1 MRGATEGHHRPG
13 AMPGPTKALSNIR
26 RTSHRTRTSVR
37 PTRRRASPDPPGV
50 TLTIRSMRLLH
61 TSDWHVGKTLK
72 GRSRLDEQEQVL
84 REIVGI
90 AREHE
95 VDAVLVAGDLY
106 DTAAPSAQAQ
116 QLVVRTLMGLARDG
130 AEVIA
135 IAGNHDHPAAID
147 AYRPLA
153 GAAGITLVGTVRT
166 AARGGVVEFTAK
178 STGERATLAV
188 LPFLSQRYAVRAAE
202 LVANTPAE
210 NTGAYDQQLR
220 DILDT
225 LTAGFRDD
233 SVNLVMAHLTVL
245 NGVFGGGERAA
256 QSIFEYAVPA
266 TIFPVESH
274 YVALGHLHRRQ
285 RIDAPC
291 PVHYCG
297 APLAID
303 FGEQDNTS
311 VVCLVEASPGTPAQ
325 VTDIPIT
332 SGRRLRTVRGT
343 VAELA
348 ALAEKVGDDFL
359 RVWVREPA
367 RAGLREEVVALLPN
381 ALEVRIDPEFAAPVA
396 ASRPSAGPERTPS
409 ELFREYLGTRNV
421 ADPRVEQL
429 FARLHDRVTGAS

>member
-1 MRGATEGHHRPG
+1 
-13 AMPGPTKALSNIR
+13 
-26 RTSHRTRTSVR
+26 
-37 PTRRRASPDPPGV
+37 
-50 TLTIRSMRLLH
+50 MRLLH
-61 TSDWHVGKTLK
+61 TADWHVGKTLK

-90 AREHE
+90 ARERE

-130 AEVIA
+130 AQVIA
-135 IAGNHDHPAAID
+135 IAGNHDHAAALD

-153 GAAGITLVGTVRT
+153 NAAGITLVGSVRT
-166 AARGGVVEFTAK
+166 AERGGVVEFRAR
-178 STGERATLAV
+178 STGERGTVAV

-220 DILDT
+220 DVLHS

-233 SVNLVMAHLTVL
+233 AVNMVMAHLTVL

-285 RIDAPC
+285 RIDASC
-291 PVHYCG
+291 PVHYAG
-297 APLAID
+297 APLPVD
-303 FGEQDNTS
+303 FGEQDNTP
-311 VVCLVEASPGTPAQ
+311 VVCLVEAAPGTPAA

-332 SGRRLRTVRGT
+332 AGRRLRTVRGT
-343 VAELA
+343 VSELE
-348 ALAEKVGDDFL
+348 ALAGTVGDDFL
-359 RVWVREPA
+359 RVWIREPA
-367 RAGLREEVVALLPN
+367 RAGLREDVVALLPN

-396 ASRPSAGPERTPS
+396 ASRPSAGPERSPS

-429 FARLHDRVTGAS
+429 FARLHDRVTGVS